1 MGKEITTGRCIIF
14 GGQLGETEPEITSLI
29 CPGDFIIC
37 ADRGYEYAT
46 SLGIKPDLIVGDFDS
61 SDQPDTDIPTIVLP
75 EHKDD
80 TDLHFAACEGIRRGF
95 DSFLLTGVTGGRQ
108 DQTAASVFTLNY
120 LVSLGKS
127 AEIVDRHTR
136 MFITERSVTLQRPA
150 YPCWLSVF
158 PLDGQAEG
166 VSISGAEYPLSGAR
180 LTNDYPI
187 GVSNR
192 FADDSVTV
200 SVKSGRLLVMIVR
213 EEIYA

>member
-14 GGQLGETEPEITSLI
+14 GGQLGEAEPEIASLI
-29 CPGDFIIC
+29 RSGDFIIC
-37 ADRGYEYAT
+37 ADRGYAYAA
-46 SLGIKPDLIVGDFDS
+46 SLCIKPDLIVGDFDS
-61 SDQPDTDIPTIVLP
+61 SDKPDTDIPTIVLP

-80 TDLHFAACEGIRRGF
+80 TDLHFAAREGIRRGF
-95 DSFLLTGVTGGRQ
+95 DSFLLTGVTGGRP

-127 AEIVDRHTR
+127 AEIVDRHAR
-136 MFITERSVTLQRPA
+136 IFITDRSITLQRPA

-158 PLDGQAEG
+158 PLDGTAKG
-166 VSISGAEYPLSGAR
+166 VSISGAEYPLTCAR

-192 FADDSVTV
+192 FFADAVTV

-213 EEIYA
+213 EESYA